1 MGKKFHFNNVFLCA
15 IFLQNYLSKMKMFHL
30 GSIYLFM
37 KKKKFKKASQL
48 HHNSENSKPEINP
61 PDQWQNT
68 SEFLF

>member
-1 MGKKFHFNNVFLCA
+1 MCNFPTKLSVKNENVSFRE
-15 IFLQNYLSKMKMFHL
+15 HL
-30 GSIYLFM
+30 FIYE
-37 KKKKFKKASQL
+37 KKKFKKASQL